1 MSKKSTF
8 IALASIGLLLA
19 LFISGC
25 VRQVPSRGLEMDRQV
40 SVTVSVLEHGLDE
53 TSSKTGRL
61 RFIGGVE
68 MTSPDSRFG
77 GFSGMAISTDGGKIW
92 AVSDRGNWMS
102 GEMRLNSA
110 GLPVKLDAVKMAPLL
125 RPDGTFVRGKS
136 QSDAEE
142 LTLAPDG
149 GMLVSFERRHRLLA
163 YPGPYNPLQHN
174 PRLIELPPWIL
185 RQKANSGAEA
195 MTYLAD
201 GRLLVVA
208 EGAGGNQT
216 AAGIWDGVH
225 WVELSYACKP
235 GLKPTAAALLPNGD
249 VALLER
255 GYSLA
260 TGLSVRVV
268 LLKKANI
275 AAGALLAP
283 EVLADLSGS
292 LPVIDNFEALAVRTS
307 PQGAMLY
314 MLSDDNFS
322 ALQRTLLLLFE
333 MRLE

>member
-1 MSKKSTF
+1 MSKHRTF
-8 IALASIGLLLA
+8 FALAVGLSFA

-25 VRQVPSRGLEMDRQV
+25 MRQVPSRGLAMGHRV
-40 SVTVSVLEHGLDE
+40 SVTVSVIDHGLDE
-53 TSSKTGRL
+53 ASSQIGSL

-77 GFSGMAISTDGGKIW
+77 GFSGMVISPDGSKIW
-92 AVSDRGNWMS
+92 AVSDRGHWMS
-102 GEMRLNSA
+102 GEMHLNSA
-110 GLPVKLDAVKMAPLL
+110 GLPVKLDGVKMAPLL
-125 RPDGTFVRGKS
+125 SPDGTFVRGKS

-142 LTLAPDG
+142 LALAPDG
-149 GMLVSFERRHRLLA
+149 GMVVSFERRHRLLA
-163 YPGPYNPLQHN
+163 YPGPNNPLQHN
-174 PRLIELPPWIL
+174 PRLIELPPWL
-185 RQKANSGAEA
+185 MNQKANSGAEA

-208 EGAGGNQT
+208 EGSGGNQT
-216 AAGIWDGVH
+216 AAGVWDGVS
-225 WVELSYACKP
+225 WAELSYACRP

-249 VALLER
+249 VVLLER

-268 LLKKANI
+268 RIKKANI
-275 AAGALLAP
+275 AEGALLAP

-292 LPVIDNFEALAVRTS
+292 LPVMDNFEALAVRTS
-307 PQGAMLY
+307 SQGAMLY

-322 ALQRTLLLLFE
+322 ALQMTLMLLFE